1 MNNLPTKES
10 QVDVI
15 SKLRKDPEGN
25 PTTYI
30 ILDDHGY
37 IIKEFDI
44 TTHEDIAHQI
54 AVAIKEARDIG
65 FEQGRKYIRKAL
77 GV

>member
-10 QVDVI
+10 QINII
-15 SKLRKDPEGN
+15 SKIRKDEGN

-37 IIKEFDI
+37 IIKEIDI
-44 TTHEDIAHQI
+44 TIHEDIAHQI
-54 AVAIKEARDIG
+54 AIAIKEARDIG

-77 GV
+77 GI